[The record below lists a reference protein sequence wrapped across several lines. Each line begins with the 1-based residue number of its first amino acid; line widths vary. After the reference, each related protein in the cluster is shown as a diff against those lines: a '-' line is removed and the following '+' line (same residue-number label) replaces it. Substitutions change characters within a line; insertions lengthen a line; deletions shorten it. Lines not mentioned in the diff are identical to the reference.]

1 MENEQFHD
9 PVDAAITFGYN
20 QQGAFMCDELADMLK
35 DEEVSKAFYEH
46 LDECSGCGRIWLLD
60 SMEDGKLMDGLLC
73 FYCIADEEDEDE

>member
-1 MENEQFHD
+1 MATIDERIETAISMGEQM
-9 PVDAAITFGYN
+9 
-20 QQGAFMCDELADMLK
+20 QGAFIDDELADMLK